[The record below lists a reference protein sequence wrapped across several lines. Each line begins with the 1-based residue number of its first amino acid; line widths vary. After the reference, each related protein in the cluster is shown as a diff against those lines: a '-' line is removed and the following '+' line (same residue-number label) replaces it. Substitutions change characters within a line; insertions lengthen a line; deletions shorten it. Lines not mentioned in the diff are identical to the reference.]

1 MELLK
6 YRFTDFKNEKKV
18 IDKITE
24 MEKELSEESG
34 KRVILVAY
42 SGKEL

>member
-6 YRFTDFKNEKKV
+6 YRFTDFKNDKKI
-18 IDKITE
+18 IDKITQ
-24 MEKELSEESG
+24 MEKELTEESG
-34 KRVILVAY
+34 KEVILVAY